1 VTIVY
6 EIAIRADVGQTDV
19 IRRWFESGPGKIW
32 RELPQ
37 LRTFDA
43 YVPSSGHPE
52 DPYVHDGPGPRVLC
66 MLTFAD
72 ERALRAAI
80 TTAAFVRGLAD
91 VPAGAAITADAM
103 VRKCYSTEGDAGIQ
117 SLQAPFSYVVRYHR
131 PAEDERA
138 FVENYVATHPT
149 LLCMLPDIRAVLCYF
164 PIAWQDPNALPSAD
178 YMLGNE
184 VAFDSVDHFN
194 VAMASE
200 VRHELRRHYREL
212 PPFSGRNTHY
222 PMHRMRL
229 F

>member
-6 EIAIRADVGQTDV
+6 EIAIRADVGQTDA
-19 IRRWFESGPGKIW
+19 IRRWFEAGPAKIW
-32 RELPQ
+32 RELPN
-37 LRTFDA
+37 LRAFDA
-43 YVPSSGHPE
+43 YFPSTGHPE

-72 ERALRAAI
+72 EPALRAAV
-80 TTAAFVRGLAD
+80 TTAAFMRGLAD
-91 VPAGAAITADAM
+91 IPAGAAITADAM
-103 VRKCYSTEGDAGIQ
+103 ARKFYLNESGVAVQD
-117 SLQAPFSYVVRYHR
+117 LRAPFSYVVRYHR

-138 FVENYVATHPT
+138 FVENYVATHPM

-184 VAFDSVDHFN
+184 VTFDSVDHFN
-194 VAMASE
+194 AAMASE

-222 PMHRMRL
+222 PMHRTRL
-229 F
+229 V

>member
-1 VTIVY
+1 MTIVY
-6 EIAIRADVGQTDV
+6 EITVRAEVGRTDA
-19 IRRWFESGPGKIW
+19 IRRWFEGGPAKIW

-37 LRTFDA
+37 LRSFDA
-43 YVPSSGHPE
+43 YFPSSGHPE

-72 ERALRAAI
+72 ERALRSAI
-80 TTAAFVRGLAD
+80 STAAFLRGLAES
-91 VPAGAAITADAM
+91 PPGAAVTADAM
-103 VRKCYSTEGDAGIQ
+103 ARKFYSTEGAAGVAD
-117 SLQAPFSYVVRYHR
+117 LEAPFSYVVRYHR

-138 FVENYVATHPT
+138 FVENYIAGHPS
-149 LLCMLPDIRAVLCYF
+149 LLLRLPHVRTVLCDF
-164 PIAWQDPNALPSAD
+164 PIAWQDPNALPSAN

-194 VAMASE
+194 LAMASE

-222 PMHRMRL
+222 PMHRTRL
-229 F
+229 V